1 MKALKDFVV
10 VAEVA
15 TERRTDSGL
24 IITADLATGAK
35 PAKIIDVGPLVND
48 LQIGDVV
55 AIKWGEAL
63 AVSEGSNQLAVIHQN
78 YVCAKFDQ

>member
-1 MKALKDFVV
+1 MKALKHFVV

-15 TERRTDSGL
+15 TERKTESGL
-24 IITADLATGAK
+24 IITADLVTGAR
-35 PAKIIDVGPLVND
+35 PAKVIDVGPLVNGIE
-48 LQIGDVV
+48 IGDVV

-63 AVSEGSNQLAVIHQN
+63 AVSEGSNQLAVIHEE